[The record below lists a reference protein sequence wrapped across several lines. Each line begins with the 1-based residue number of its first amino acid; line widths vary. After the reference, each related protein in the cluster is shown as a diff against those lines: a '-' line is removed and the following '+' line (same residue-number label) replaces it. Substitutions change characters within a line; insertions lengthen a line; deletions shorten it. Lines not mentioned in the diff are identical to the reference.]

1 MNMINKETSIW
12 NNENENSLDLKK
24 DPWEEHTEGHDEIM
38 ARLKLEEEERAWG
51 INICV
56 IKW

>member
-1 MNMINKETSIW
+1 MNKYLKW
-12 NNENENSLDLKK
+12 NNESENSLDLKK

-51 INICV
+51 INICI

>member
-1 MNMINKETSIW
+1 MSKYLEW
-12 NNENENSLDLKK
+12 NNEYEDGNNSLDLKK

-51 INICV
+51 INICI